1 MAIKFVNNVDFGF
14 YSTKGLVIQNESST
28 VHLNTTAGGMYYN
41 TPEGILYYRDG
52 QTNAWIPLTANT
64 EGVSTVTTTN
74 DTYINLTPTTPTD
87 GAVTVTAALSA
98 VDGTATLATRFL
110 SKDNLWAVPPV
121 DGVSSFS
128 NINGTYIS
136 AGTVNTLATG
146 AVTVGVLDLSA
157 VDGTATIASRFL
169 TKDNTW
175 STAGYYIS
183 WVLEGDSGVSQTIID
198 GESVDFA
205 GGTGINTV
213 VTTAGSN
220 SILTINNTGVTS
232 IIAGTNITVDQAT
245 GQVTIDSADEYV
257 GTVTSVGSGAG
268 LTGGPITTSGTLAVD
283 YISTDNII
291 LAAADGTSATLTA
304 TDKILVSTGDAEYTN
319 LSQIKTYIAGVTE
332 VTSTTTP
339 QLTVANG
346 TTTPALSI
354 VTAAVAN
361 GGTGLATGDQIYD
374 FVIGQGYQP
383 GTVTSITVAAGTGL
397 TSTGSPITV
406 SGTITLALDVVGVD
420 NYILAQ
426 TAATAA
432 STDTISFSDSTDS
445 DTVKKSTFADI
456 PMVALTAVKTYID
469 DAVANEGTFQGGYDA
484 ATNTPDLD
492 SSPSASIQSGWLWA
506 VTVAGDFFSEAVTPG
521 DLIFANQDDPGATF
535 GNWTVV
541 QSGQDIATAA
551 ATDGASTKGIAGFD
565 SKHFSATANGWIE
578 ANLADA
584 AATGVARV
592 AAGKG
597 IDVSVVSG
605 VFTVS
610 QETGSGRSKKVV
622 LDSADAGVAVATAG
636 TVRTW
641 TLTVDNAAIF
651 NTSALSAD
659 IMAECYLLSNGTT
672 AYPEIVRSVSNT
684 NELEFKFL
692 MSPLPSDGDY
702 VVLLHN
708 VAGI

>member
-14 YSTKGLVIQNESST
+14 YTTKGLVIQNESSAI
-28 VHLNTTAGGMYYN
+28 HINTTAGGMYYN
-41 TPEGILYYRDG
+41 TINGILYYRDG
-52 QTNAWIPLTANT
+52 INNAWIPLTENT
-64 EGVSTVTTTN
+64 EGVSTFTN
-74 DTYINLTPTTPTD
+74 TMGTFITGTNN
-87 GAVTVTAALSA
+87 AA
-98 VDGTATLATRFL
+98 
-110 SKDNLWAVPPV
+110 
-121 DGVSSFS
+121 
-128 NINGTYIS
+128 
-136 AGTVNTLATG
+136 ATG
-146 AVTVGVLDLSA
+146 AVSMGTLDLSA
-157 VDGTATIASRFL
+157 GGLGGSAAARELQFL
-169 TKDNTW
+169 RGDNTW
-175 STAGYYIS
+175 AIPAYYSS
-183 WVLEGDSGVSQTIID
+183 WSIAGDSGVTQTIID
-198 GESVDFA
+198 GEEVDFA

-232 IIAGTNITVDQAT
+232 IIAGTNITVNQAT
-245 GQVTIDSADEYV
+245 GQVTINSADQYV

-283 YISTDNII
+283 YIGGDNII
-291 LAAADGTSATLTA
+291 KAAGDGTSDTLGNS
-304 TDKILVSTGDAEYTN
+304 DQILVSSTDAKYVN
-319 LSQIKTYIAGVTE
+319 LSQVKTYIAGVTE
-332 VTSTTTP
+332 VTSATTN

-354 VTAAVAN
+354 VTAAVIN
-361 GGTGLATGDQIYD
+361 GGTGLA
-374 FVIGQGYQP
+374 
-383 GTVTSITVAAGTGL
+383 
-397 TSTGSPITV
+397 
-406 SGTITLALDVVGVD
+406 LDVVGAD

-445 DTVKKSTFADI
+445 DTVKKSTLANI

-469 DAVANEGTFQGGYDA
+469 DAVANEGSFQGGYNA
-484 ATNTPDLD
+484 ATNSPDLD
-492 SSPSASIQSGWLWA
+492 TSPSSAIQSGWLWA
-506 VTVAGDFFSEAVTPG
+506 VTVGGNFFSEAVTPG
-521 DLIFANQDDPGATF
+521 DLIFANIDNPGATF
-535 GNWTVV
+535 SNWTVV

-565 SKHFSATANGWIE
+565 SAHFSTTANGWVQ

-584 AATGVARV
+584 TATGVARV
-592 AAGKG
+592 AAGTG
-597 IDVSVVSG
+597 IDVSVASG

>member
-1 MAIKFVNNVDFGF
+1 MAIKFVNNVDFVF
-14 YSTKGLVIQNESST
+14 YNTKGLAIENLATAPST
-28 VHLNTTAGGMYYN
+28 TVEGAMYYN
-41 TPEGILYYRDG
+41 TSDNKLYYRNDSS
-52 QTNAWIPLTANT
+52 WVPLTEDT
-64 EGVSTVTTTN
+64 VGVSTFTN
-74 DTYINLTPTTPTD
+74 TMGTFITGTNN
-87 GAVTVTAALSA
+87 AA
-98 VDGTATLATRFL
+98 
-110 SKDNLWAVPPV
+110 
-121 DGVSSFS
+121 
-128 NINGTYIS
+128 
-136 AGTVNTLATG
+136 ATG
-146 AVTVGVLDLSA
+146 AVSMGTIDLSA
-157 VDGTATIASRFL
+157 SG
-169 TKDNTW
+169 TKDNTTFLRGDNTWAVPAYYSSW
-175 STAGYYIS
+175 SIA
-183 WVLEGDSGVSQTIID
+183 GDSGVTQTIID
-198 GESVDFA
+198 GEEVDFA

-232 IIAGTNITVDQAT
+232 IIAGTNITVNQAT
-245 GQVTIDSADEYV
+245 GQVTINSADQYV

-283 YISTDNII
+283 YIGGDNII
-291 LAAADGTSATLTA
+291 KAAGDGTSDTLGNS
-304 TDKILVSTGDAEYTN
+304 DQILVSSTDAKYVN
-319 LSQIKTYIAGVTE
+319 LSQVKTYIAGVTE
-332 VTSTTTP
+332 VTSATTN
-339 QLTVANG
+339 QLTVANS

-354 VTAAVAN
+354 VTAAVVN

-406 SGTITLALDVVGVD
+406 SGTITLALDVAGAD

-445 DTVKKSTFADI
+445 DTVKKSTLANI

-469 DAVANEGTFQGGYDA
+469 DAVANEGSFQGGYNA
-484 ATNTPDLD
+484 ATNSPDLD
-492 SSPSASIQSGWLWA
+492 TSPSSAIQSGWLWA
-506 VTVAGDFFSEAVTPG
+506 VTVGGNFFSEAVTPG
-521 DLIFANQDDPGATF
+521 DLIFANVDNPGATF
-535 GNWTVV
+535 SNWTVV

-565 SKHFSATANGWIE
+565 SAHFSTTANGWVQ

-584 AATGVARV
+584 TATGVSRV
-592 AAGKG
+592 VAGTG
-597 IDVSVVSG
+597 IDVSVASG

-610 QETGSGRSKKVV
+610 QETGSGRSKKIV
-622 LDSADAGVAVATAG
+622 LNSSGAGVAVATAG
-636 TVRTW
+636 TVRTY

-651 NTSALSAD
+651 NTGALAAD
-659 IMAECYLLSNGTT
+659 IMAECYKVSNGTT
-672 AYPEIVRSVSNT
+672 AYPEVVRSVSNT

-692 MSPLPSDGDY
+692 MSPLPSEGDY

>member
-1 MAIKFVNNVDFGF
+1 MAIKFVNNVDFVF
-14 YSTKGLVIQNESST
+14 YNTKGLAIENLATAPST
-28 VHLNTTAGGMYYN
+28 TVEGAMYYN
-41 TPEGILYYRDG
+41 TGNDTLYYRDA
-52 QTNAWIPLTANT
+52 TSWVPLTENT
-64 EGVSTVTTTN
+64 EGVSTFTN
-74 DTYINLTPTTPTD
+74 TMGTFITGTNN
-87 GAVTVTAALSA
+87 AA
-98 VDGTATLATRFL
+98 
-110 SKDNLWAVPPV
+110 
-121 DGVSSFS
+121 
-128 NINGTYIS
+128 
-136 AGTVNTLATG
+136 ATG
-146 AVTVGVLDLSA
+146 AVSMGTLDLSA
-157 VDGTATIASRFL
+157 GGLGGSAAARELQFL
-169 TKDNTW
+169 RGDNTW
-175 STAGYYIS
+175 AIPAYYSS
-183 WVLEGDSGVSQTIID
+183 WSIAGDSGVTQTIID
-198 GESVDFA
+198 GEEVDFA

-232 IIAGTNITVDQAT
+232 IIAGTNITVNQAT
-245 GQVTIDSADEYV
+245 GQVTINSADQYV

-283 YISTDNII
+283 YIGGDNII
-291 LAAADGTSATLTA
+291 KAAGDGTSDTLGNS
-304 TDKILVSTGDAEYTN
+304 DQILVSSTDAKYVN
-319 LSQIKTYIAGVTE
+319 LSQVKTYIAGVTE
-332 VTSTTTP
+332 VTSATTN
-339 QLTVANG
+339 QLTVANS

-354 VTAAVAN
+354 VTAAVVN

-406 SGTITLALDVVGVD
+406 SGTITLALDVAGAD

-445 DTVKKSTFADI
+445 DTVKKSTLANI

-469 DAVANEGTFQGGYDA
+469 DAVANEGSFQGGYNA
-484 ATNTPDLD
+484 ATNSPDLD
-492 SSPSASIQSGWLWA
+492 TSPSSAIQSGWLWA
-506 VTVAGDFFSEAVTPG
+506 VTVGGNFFSEAVTPG
-521 DLIFANQDDPGATF
+521 DLIFANVDNPGATF
-535 GNWTVV
+535 SNWTVV

-565 SKHFSATANGWIE
+565 SAHFSTTANGWVQ

-584 AATGVARV
+584 TATGVARV
-592 AAGKG
+592 AAGTG
-597 IDVSVVSG
+597 IDVSVASG

-610 QETGSGRSKKVV
+610 QETGSGRSKKIV
-622 LDSADAGVAVATAG
+622 LNSSGAGVAVATAG
-636 TVRTW
+636 TVRTY

-651 NTSALSAD
+651 NTGALAAD
-659 IMAECYLLSNGTT
+659 IMAECYKVSNGTT
-672 AYPEIVRSVSNT
+672 AYPEVVRSVSNT

-692 MSPLPSDGDY
+692 MSPLPSEGDY

>member
-1 MAIKFVNNVDFGF
+1 MAIKFVNNVDFVF
-14 YSTKGLVIQNESST
+14 YNTKGLAIENLATAPST
-28 VHLNTTAGGMYYN
+28 TVEGAMYYN
-41 TPEGILYYRDG
+41 TSDNKLYYRNDSS
-52 QTNAWIPLTANT
+52 WVPLTEDT
-64 EGVSTVTTTN
+64 VGVSTFTN
-74 DTYINLTPTTPTD
+74 TMGTFITGTNN
-87 GAVTVTAALSA
+87 AA
-98 VDGTATLATRFL
+98 
-110 SKDNLWAVPPV
+110 
-121 DGVSSFS
+121 
-128 NINGTYIS
+128 
-136 AGTVNTLATG
+136 ATG
-146 AVTVGVLDLSA
+146 AVSMGTLDLSA
-157 VDGTATIASRFL
+157 GGLGGSAAARELQFL
-169 TKDNTW
+169 RGDNTW
-175 STAGYYIS
+175 AIPAYYSS
-183 WVLEGDSGVSQTIID
+183 WSIAGDSGVTQTIID
-198 GESVDFA
+198 GEEVDFA

-232 IIAGTNITVDQAT
+232 IIAGTNITVNQAT
-245 GQVTIDSADEYV
+245 GQVTITSTDEFV

-268 LTGGPITTSGTLAVD
+268 LTGGPITNTGTLAVD
-283 YISTDNII
+283 YIGSDNII
-291 LAAADGTSATLTA
+291 KAAGDGTSDTLGNS
-304 TDKILVSTGDAEYTN
+304 DQILVSSTDAKYVN
-319 LSQIKTYIAGVTE
+319 LSQVKTYIAGVTE
-332 VTSTTTP
+332 VTSATTN
-339 QLTVANG
+339 QLTVANS

-354 VTAAVAN
+354 VTAAVVN

-406 SGTITLALDVVGVD
+406 SGTITLALDVAGAD

-445 DTVKKSTFADI
+445 DTVKKSTLANI

-469 DAVANEGTFQGGYDA
+469 DAVANEGSFQGGYNA
-484 ATNTPDLD
+484 ATNSPDLD
-492 SSPSASIQSGWLWA
+492 TSPSSAIQSGWLWA
-506 VTVAGDFFSEAVTPG
+506 VTVGGNFFSEAVTPG
-521 DLIFANQDDPGATF
+521 DLIFANVDNPGATF
-535 GNWTVV
+535 SNWTVV

-565 SKHFSATANGWIE
+565 SAHFSTTANGWVQ

-584 AATGVARV
+584 TATGVSRV
-592 AAGKG
+592 VAGTG
-597 IDVSVVSG
+597 IDVSVASG

-610 QETGSGRSKKVV
+610 QETGSGRSKKIV
-622 LDSADAGVAVATAG
+622 LNSSGAGVAVATAG
-636 TVRTW
+636 TVRTY

-651 NTSALSAD
+651 NTGALAAD
-659 IMAECYLLSNGTT
+659 IMAECYKVSNGTT
-672 AYPEIVRSVSNT
+672 AYPEVVRSVSNT

-692 MSPLPSDGDY
+692 MSPLPSEGDY

>member
-1 MAIKFVNNVDFGF
+1 MAIKFVNNVDFVF
-14 YSTKGLVIQNESST
+14 YNTKGLAIENLATAPST
-28 VHLNTTAGGMYYN
+28 TVEGAMYYN
-41 TPEGILYYRDG
+41 TSDNKLYYRNDSS
-52 QTNAWIPLTANT
+52 WVPLTEDT
-64 EGVSTVTTTN
+64 VGVSTFTN
-74 DTYINLTPTTPTD
+74 TMGTFITGTNN
-87 GAVTVTAALSA
+87 AA
-98 VDGTATLATRFL
+98 
-110 SKDNLWAVPPV
+110 
-121 DGVSSFS
+121 
-128 NINGTYIS
+128 
-136 AGTVNTLATG
+136 ATG
-146 AVTVGVLDLSA
+146 AVSMGTIDLSA
-157 VDGTATIASRFL
+157 SG
-169 TKDNTW
+169 TKDNTTFLRGDNTWAVPAYYSSW
-175 STAGYYIS
+175 SIA
-183 WVLEGDSGVSQTIID
+183 GDSGVTQTIID
-198 GESVDFA
+198 GEEVDFA

-232 IIAGTNITVDQAT
+232 IIAGTNITVNQAT
-245 GQVTIDSADEYV
+245 GQVTINSADQYV

-283 YISTDNII
+283 YIGGDNII
-291 LAAADGTSATLTA
+291 KAAGDGTSDTLGNS
-304 TDKILVSTGDAEYTN
+304 DQILVSSTDAKYVN
-319 LSQIKTYIAGVTE
+319 LSQVKTYIAGVTE
-332 VTSTTTP
+332 VTSATTN

-354 VTAAVAN
+354 VTAAVIN

-406 SGTITLALDVVGVD
+406 SGTITLALDVVGAD

-445 DTVKKSTFADI
+445 DTVKKSTLANI

-469 DAVANEGTFQGGYDA
+469 DAVANEGSFQGGYNA
-484 ATNTPDLD
+484 ATNSPDLD
-492 SSPSASIQSGWLWA
+492 TSPSSAIQSGWLWA
-506 VTVAGDFFSEAVTPG
+506 VTVGGNFFSEAVTPG
-521 DLIFANQDDPGATF
+521 DLIFANVDNPGATF
-535 GNWTVV
+535 SNWTVV

-565 SKHFSATANGWIE
+565 SAHFSTTANGWVQ

-584 AATGVARV
+584 TATGVSRV
-592 AAGKG
+592 AAGTG
-597 IDVSVVSG
+597 IDVSVASG

-610 QETGSGRSKKVV
+610 QETGSGRSKKIV
-622 LDSADAGVAVATAG
+622 LNSSGAGVAVATAG
-636 TVRTW
+636 TVRTY

-651 NTSALSAD
+651 NTGALAAD
-659 IMAECYLLSNGTT
+659 IMAECYKVSNGTT
-672 AYPEIVRSVSNT
+672 AYPEVVRSVSNT

-692 MSPLPSDGDY
+692 MSPLPSEGDY

>member
-1 MAIKFVNNVDFGF
+1 M
-14 YSTKGLVIQNESST
+14 E
-28 VHLNTTAGGMYYN
+28 
-41 TPEGILYYRDG
+41 
-52 QTNAWIPLTANT
+52 
-64 EGVSTVTTTN
+64 
-74 DTYINLTPTTPTD
+74 
-87 GAVTVTAALSA
+87 
-98 VDGTATLATRFL
+98 
-110 SKDNLWAVPPV
+110 
-121 DGVSSFS
+121 
-128 NINGTYIS
+128 
-136 AGTVNTLATG
+136 
-146 AVTVGVLDLSA
+146 
-157 VDGTATIASRFL
+157 
-169 TKDNTW
+169 
-175 STAGYYIS
+175 
-183 WVLEGDSGVSQTIID
+183 
-198 GESVDFA
+198 
-205 GGTGINTV
+205 
-213 VTTAGSN
+213 
-220 SILTINNTGVTS
+220 
-232 IIAGTNITVDQAT
+232 
-245 GQVTIDSADEYV
+245 
-257 GTVTSVGSGAG
+257 
-268 LTGGPITTSGTLAVD
+268 
-283 YISTDNII
+283 
-291 LAAADGTSATLTA
+291 
-304 TDKILVSTGDAEYTN
+304 LVSTGDAEYTN

-406 SGTITLALDVVGVD
+406 SGTITLALDVVGAD

>member
-1 MAIKFVNNVDFGF
+1 MAIKFVNNVDFVF
-14 YSTKGLVIQNESST
+14 YNTKGLAIENLATAPLTT
-28 VHLNTTAGGMYYN
+28 VKGAMYYN
-41 TPEGILYYRDG
+41 TGNDTLYYRDA
-52 QTNAWIPLTANT
+52 TSWVPLTENT
-64 EGVSTVTTTN
+64 EGVSTITTTN

-110 SKDNLWAVPPV
+110 SKDNLWAIPPV

-157 VDGTATIASRFL
+157 IDGTATIASRFL

-183 WVLEGDSGVSQTIID
+183 WILEGDSGVSQTIID
-198 GESVDFA
+198 GETVDFA

-213 VTTAGSN
+213 VTTAGSD

-268 LTGGPITTSGTLAVD
+268 LTGGPITTSGTILVD
-283 YISTDNII
+283 YISTDNVI
-291 LAAADGTSATLTA
+291 LAAADGTSTTLSG

-332 VTSTTTP
+332 VTSATTD

-354 VTAAVAN
+354 VTAAVIN

-406 SGTITLALDVVGVD
+406 SGTITLALDVVGAD

-426 TAATAA
+426 TGATAA

-521 DLIFANQDDPGATF
+521 DLIFANQDNPGATF

-565 SKHFSATANGWIE
+565 SAHFSATANGWIQ

-592 AAGKG
+592 AAGTG
-597 IDVSVVSG
+597 IDVSVASG

>member
-1 MAIKFVNNVDFGF
+1 MAIKFVNNVDFVF
-14 YSTKGLVIQNESST
+14 YNTKGLAIENLATAPST
-28 VHLNTTAGGMYYN
+28 TVEGAMYYN
-41 TPEGILYYRDG
+41 TSDNKLYYRNDSS
-52 QTNAWIPLTANT
+52 WVPLTEDT
-64 EGVSTVTTTN
+64 VGVSTFTN
-74 DTYINLTPTTPTD
+74 TMGTFITGTNN
-87 GAVTVTAALSA
+87 AA
-98 VDGTATLATRFL
+98 
-110 SKDNLWAVPPV
+110 
-121 DGVSSFS
+121 
-128 NINGTYIS
+128 
-136 AGTVNTLATG
+136 ATG
-146 AVTVGVLDLSA
+146 AVSMGTIDLSA
-157 VDGTATIASRFL
+157 SG
-169 TKDNTW
+169 TKDNTTFLRGDNTWAVPAYYSSW
-175 STAGYYIS
+175 SIA
-183 WVLEGDSGVSQTIID
+183 GDSGVTQTIID
-198 GESVDFA
+198 GEEVDFA

-232 IIAGTNITVDQAT
+232 IIAGTNITVNQAT
-245 GQVTIDSADEYV
+245 GQVTINSADQYV

-283 YISTDNII
+283 YIGGDNII
-291 LAAADGTSATLTA
+291 KAAGDGTSDTLGNS
-304 TDKILVSTGDAEYTN
+304 DQILVSSTDAKYVN
-319 LSQIKTYIAGVTE
+319 LSQVKTYIAGVTE
-332 VTSTTTP
+332 VTSATTN
-339 QLTVANG
+339 QLTVANS

-354 VTAAVAN
+354 VTAAVVN

-406 SGTITLALDVVGVD
+406 SGIITLALDVAGAD

-445 DTVKKSTFADI
+445 DTVKKSTLANI

-469 DAVANEGTFQGGYDA
+469 DAVANEGSFQGGYNA
-484 ATNTPDLD
+484 ATNSPDLD
-492 SSPSASIQSGWLWA
+492 TSPSSAIQSGWLWA
-506 VTVAGDFFSEAVTPG
+506 VTVGGNFFSEAVTPG
-521 DLIFANQDDPGATF
+521 DLIFANVDNPGATF
-535 GNWTVV
+535 SNWTVV

-565 SKHFSATANGWIE
+565 SAHFSTTANGWVQ

-584 AATGVARV
+584 TATGVSRV
-592 AAGKG
+592 AAGTG
-597 IDVSVVSG
+597 IDVSVASG

-610 QETGSGRSKKVV
+610 QETGSGRSKKIV
-622 LDSADAGVAVATAG
+622 LNSSGAGVAVATAG
-636 TVRTW
+636 TVRTY

-651 NTSALSAD
+651 NTGALAAD
-659 IMAECYLLSNGTT
+659 IMAECYKVSNGTT
-672 AYPEIVRSVSNT
+672 AYPEVVRSVSNT

-692 MSPLPSDGDY
+692 MSPLPSEGDY

>member
-1 MAIKFVNNVDFGF
+1 MAIKFVNNVDFVF
-14 YSTKGLVIQNESST
+14 YNTKGLAIENLATAPST
-28 VHLNTTAGGMYYN
+28 TVEGAMYYN
-41 TPEGILYYRDG
+41 TSDNKLYYRNDSS
-52 QTNAWIPLTANT
+52 WVPLTEDT
-64 EGVSTVTTTN
+64 VGVSTFTN
-74 DTYINLTPTTPTD
+74 TMGTFITGTNN
-87 GAVTVTAALSA
+87 AA
-98 VDGTATLATRFL
+98 
-110 SKDNLWAVPPV
+110 
-121 DGVSSFS
+121 
-128 NINGTYIS
+128 
-136 AGTVNTLATG
+136 ATG
-146 AVTVGVLDLSA
+146 AVSMGTIDLSA
-157 VDGTATIASRFL
+157 SG
-169 TKDNTW
+169 TKDNTTFLRGDNTWAVPAYYSSW
-175 STAGYYIS
+175 SIA
-183 WVLEGDSGVSQTIID
+183 GDSGVTQTIID
-198 GESVDFA
+198 GEEVDFA

-232 IIAGTNITVDQAT
+232 IIAGTNITVNQAT
-245 GQVTIDSADEYV
+245 GQVTITSTDEFV

-268 LTGGPITTSGTLAVD
+268 LTGGPITNTGTLAVD
-283 YISTDNII
+283 YIGSDNII
-291 LAAADGTSATLTA
+291 KAAGDGTSDTLGNS
-304 TDKILVSTGDAEYTN
+304 DQILVSSTDAKYVN
-319 LSQIKTYIAGVTE
+319 LSQVKTYIAGVTE
-332 VTSTTTP
+332 VTSATTN

-354 VTAAVAN
+354 VTAAVIN

-406 SGTITLALDVVGVD
+406 SGTITLALDVAGAD

-445 DTVKKSTFADI
+445 DTVKKSTLANI

-469 DAVANEGTFQGGYDA
+469 DAVANEGSFQGGYNA
-484 ATNTPDLD
+484 ATNSPDLD
-492 SSPSASIQSGWLWA
+492 TSPSSAIQSGWLWA
-506 VTVAGDFFSEAVTPG
+506 VTVGGNFFSEAVTPG
-521 DLIFANQDDPGATF
+521 DLIFANVDNPGATF
-535 GNWTVV
+535 SNWTVV

-565 SKHFSATANGWIE
+565 SAHFSTTANGWVQ

-584 AATGVARV
+584 TATGVSRV
-592 AAGKG
+592 AAGTG
-597 IDVSVVSG
+597 IDVSVASG

-610 QETGSGRSKKVV
+610 QETGSGRSKKIV
-622 LDSADAGVAVATAG
+622 LNSSGAGVAVATAG
-636 TVRTW
+636 TVRTY

-651 NTSALSAD
+651 NTGALAAD
-659 IMAECYLLSNGTT
+659 IMAECYKVSNGTT
-672 AYPEIVRSVSNT
+672 AYPEVVRSVSNT

-692 MSPLPSDGDY
+692 MSPLPSEGDY

>member
-1 MAIKFVNNVDFGF
+1 MAIKFVNNVDFVF
-14 YSTKGLVIQNESST
+14 YNTKGLAIENLATAPST
-28 VHLNTTAGGMYYN
+28 TVEGAMYYN
-41 TPEGILYYRDG
+41 TDDNKLYYRNDSS
-52 QTNAWIPLTANT
+52 WVPLTEDT
-64 EGVSTVTTTN
+64 VGVSTFTN
-74 DTYINLTPTTPTD
+74 TMGTFITGTNN
-87 GAVTVTAALSA
+87 AA
-98 VDGTATLATRFL
+98 
-110 SKDNLWAVPPV
+110 
-121 DGVSSFS
+121 
-128 NINGTYIS
+128 
-136 AGTVNTLATG
+136 ATG
-146 AVTVGVLDLSA
+146 AVSMGTLDLSA
-157 VDGTATIASRFL
+157 GGLGGSAAARELQFL
-169 TKDNTW
+169 RGDNTW
-175 STAGYYIS
+175 AIPAYYSS
-183 WVLEGDSGVSQTIID
+183 WSIAGDSGVTQTIID
-198 GESVDFA
+198 GEEVDFA

-232 IIAGTNITVDQAT
+232 IIAGTNISVNDST
-245 GQVTIDSADEYV
+245 GQVTITSTDEFV

-268 LTGGPITTSGTLAVD
+268 LTGGTITNTGTLAVD
-283 YISTDNII
+283 YIGSDNII
-291 LAAADGTSATLTA
+291 KAAGDGTSDTLGNS
-304 TDKILVSTGDAEYTN
+304 DQILVSSTDAKYVN

-332 VTSTTTP
+332 VTSATTN

-354 VTAAVAN
+354 VTAAVIN

-406 SGTITLALDVVGVD
+406 SGIITLALDVVGAD

-445 DTVKKSTFADI
+445 DTVKKSTLANI

-469 DAVANEGTFQGGYDA
+469 DAVANEGSFQGGYNA
-484 ATNTPDLD
+484 ATNSPDLD
-492 SSPSASIQSGWLWA
+492 TSPSSAIQSGWLWA
-506 VTVAGDFFSEAVTPG
+506 VTVGGNFFSEAVTPG
-521 DLIFANQDDPGATF
+521 DLIFANVDNPGATF
-535 GNWTVV
+535 SNWTVV

-551 ATDGASTKGIAGFD
+551 GTDGASTKGIAGFD
-565 SKHFSATANGWIE
+565 SAHFSTTANGWVQ

-584 AATGVARV
+584 TATGVSRV
-592 AAGKG
+592 VAGTG
-597 IDVSVVSG
+597 IDVSVASG

-610 QETGSGRSKKVV
+610 QETGSGKSKKIV
-622 LDSADAGVAVATAG
+622 LNSSVGGVAVATAG
-636 TVRTW
+636 GVRTY

-651 NTSALSAD
+651 NTGALAAD
-659 IMAECYLLSNGTT
+659 IMAECYKVSNGTT
-672 AYPEIVRSVSNT
+672 AYPEVVRSVSNT

-692 MSPLPSDGDY
+692 MSPLPSEGDY

>member
-1 MAIKFVNNVDFGF
+1 MAIKFVNNVDFVF
-14 YSTKGLVIQNESST
+14 YNTKGLAIENLATAPST
-28 VHLNTTAGGMYYN
+28 TVEGAMYYN
-41 TPEGILYYRDG
+41 TSDNKLYYRNDSS
-52 QTNAWIPLTANT
+52 WVPLTEDT
-64 EGVSTVTTTN
+64 VGVSTFTN
-74 DTYINLTPTTPTD
+74 TMGTFITGTNN
-87 GAVTVTAALSA
+87 AA
-98 VDGTATLATRFL
+98 
-110 SKDNLWAVPPV
+110 
-121 DGVSSFS
+121 
-128 NINGTYIS
+128 
-136 AGTVNTLATG
+136 ATG
-146 AVTVGVLDLSA
+146 AVSMGTLDLSA
-157 VDGTATIASRFL
+157 GGLGGSAAARELQFL
-169 TKDNTW
+169 RGDNTW
-175 STAGYYIS
+175 AIPAYYSS
-183 WVLEGDSGVSQTIID
+183 WSIAGDSGVTQTIID
-198 GESVDFA
+198 GEEVDFA

-232 IIAGTNITVDQAT
+232 IIAGTNITVNQAT
-245 GQVTIDSADEYV
+245 GQVTITSTDEFV

-268 LTGGPITTSGTLAVD
+268 LTGGPITNTGTLAVD
-283 YISTDNII
+283 YIGSDNII
-291 LAAADGTSATLTA
+291 KAAGDGTSDTLGNS
-304 TDKILVSTGDAEYTN
+304 DQILVSSTDAKYVN
-319 LSQIKTYIAGVTE
+319 LSQVKTYIAGVTE
-332 VTSTTTP
+332 VTSATTN
-339 QLTVANG
+339 QLTVANS

-354 VTAAVAN
+354 VTAAVVN

-406 SGTITLALDVVGVD
+406 SGTITLALDVAGAD

-445 DTVKKSTFADI
+445 DTVKKSTLANI

-469 DAVANEGTFQGGYDA
+469 DAVANEGSFQGGYNA
-484 ATNTPDLD
+484 ATNSPDLD
-492 SSPSASIQSGWLWA
+492 TSPSSAIQSGWLWA
-506 VTVAGDFFSEAVTPG
+506 VTVGGNFFSEAVTPG
-521 DLIFANQDDPGATF
+521 DLIFANVDNPGATF
-535 GNWTVV
+535 SNWTVV

-565 SKHFSATANGWIE
+565 SAHFSTTANGWVQ

-584 AATGVARV
+584 TATGVARV
-592 AAGKG
+592 AAGTG
-597 IDVSVVSG
+597 IDVSVASG

-610 QETGSGRSKKVV
+610 QETGSGRSKKIV
-622 LDSADAGVAVATAG
+622 LNSSGAGVAVATAG
-636 TVRTW
+636 TVRTY

-651 NTSALSAD
+651 NTGALAAD
-659 IMAECYLLSNGTT
+659 IMAECYKVSNGTT
-672 AYPEIVRSVSNT
+672 AYPEVVRSVSNT

-692 MSPLPSDGDY
+692 MSPLPSEGDY

>member
-1 MAIKFVNNVDFGF
+1 MAIKFVNNVDFVF
-14 YSTKGLVIQNESST
+14 YNTKGLAIENLATAPST
-28 VHLNTTAGGMYYN
+28 TVEGAMYYN
-41 TPEGILYYRDG
+41 TSDNKLYYRNDSS
-52 QTNAWIPLTANT
+52 WVPLTEDT
-64 EGVSTVTTTN
+64 VGVSTFTN
-74 DTYINLTPTTPTD
+74 TMGTFITGTNN
-87 GAVTVTAALSA
+87 AA
-98 VDGTATLATRFL
+98 
-110 SKDNLWAVPPV
+110 
-121 DGVSSFS
+121 
-128 NINGTYIS
+128 
-136 AGTVNTLATG
+136 ATG
-146 AVTVGVLDLSA
+146 AVSMGTIDLSA
-157 VDGTATIASRFL
+157 SG
-169 TKDNTW
+169 TKDNTTFLRGDNTWAVPAYYSSW
-175 STAGYYIS
+175 SIA
-183 WVLEGDSGVSQTIID
+183 GDSGVTQTIID
-198 GESVDFA
+198 GEEVDFA

-232 IIAGTNITVDQAT
+232 IIAGTNITVNQAT
-245 GQVTIDSADEYV
+245 GQVTINSADQYV

-283 YISTDNII
+283 YIGGDNII
-291 LAAADGTSATLTA
+291 KAAGDGTSDTLGNS
-304 TDKILVSTGDAEYTN
+304 DQILVSSTDAKYVN
-319 LSQIKTYIAGVTE
+319 LSQVKTYIAGVTE
-332 VTSTTTP
+332 VTSATTN
-339 QLTVANG
+339 QLTVANS

-354 VTAAVAN
+354 VTAAVVN

-406 SGTITLALDVVGVD
+406 SGTITLALDVAGAD

-445 DTVKKSTFADI
+445 DTVKKSTLANI

-469 DAVANEGTFQGGYDA
+469 DAVANEGSFQGGYNA
-484 ATNTPDLD
+484 ATNSPDLD
-492 SSPSASIQSGWLWA
+492 TSPSSAIQSGWLWA
-506 VTVAGDFFSEAVTPG
+506 VTVGGNFFSEAVTPG
-521 DLIFANQDDPGATF
+521 DLIFANVDNPGATF
-535 GNWTVV
+535 SNWTVV

-565 SKHFSATANGWIE
+565 SAHFSTTANGWVQ

-584 AATGVARV
+584 TATGVSRV
-592 AAGKG
+592 AAGTG
-597 IDVSVVSG
+597 IDVSVASG

-610 QETGSGRSKKVV
+610 QETGSGRSKKIV
-622 LDSADAGVAVATAG
+622 LNSSGAGVAVATAG
-636 TVRTW
+636 TVRTY

-651 NTSALSAD
+651 NTGALAAD
-659 IMAECYLLSNGTT
+659 IMAECYKVSNGTT
-672 AYPEIVRSVSNT
+672 AYPEVVRSVSNT

-692 MSPLPSDGDY
+692 MSPLPSEGDY

>member
-1 MAIKFVNNVDFGF
+1 MAIKFVNNVDFVF
-14 YSTKGLVIQNESST
+14 YNTKGLAIENLATAPST
-28 VHLNTTAGGMYYN
+28 TVEGAMYYN
-41 TPEGILYYRDG
+41 TNDNKLYYRNDSS
-52 QTNAWIPLTANT
+52 WVPLTEDT
-64 EGVSTVTTTN
+64 VGVSTFTN
-74 DTYINLTPTTPTD
+74 TMGTFITGTNN
-87 GAVTVTAALSA
+87 AA
-98 VDGTATLATRFL
+98 
-110 SKDNLWAVPPV
+110 
-121 DGVSSFS
+121 
-128 NINGTYIS
+128 
-136 AGTVNTLATG
+136 ATG
-146 AVTVGVLDLSA
+146 AVSMGTLDLSA
-157 VDGTATIASRFL
+157 GGLGGSAAARELQFL
-169 TKDNTW
+169 RGDNTW
-175 STAGYYIS
+175 AIPAYYSS
-183 WVLEGDSGVSQTIID
+183 WSIAGDSGVTQTIID
-198 GESVDFA
+198 GEEVDFA

-232 IIAGTNITVDQAT
+232 IIAGTNITVNQAT
-245 GQVTIDSADEYV
+245 GQVTITSTDEFV

-268 LTGGPITTSGTLAVD
+268 LTGGPITNSGTLAVD
-283 YISTDNII
+283 YIGSDNII
-291 LAAADGTSATLTA
+291 KAAGDGTSDTLGNS
-304 TDKILVSTGDAEYTN
+304 DQILVSSTDAKYVN
-319 LSQIKTYIAGVTE
+319 LSQVKTYIAGVTE
-332 VTSTTTP
+332 VTSATTN
-339 QLTVANG
+339 QLTVANS

-354 VTAAVAN
+354 VTAAVVN

-406 SGTITLALDVVGVD
+406 SGTITLALDVAGAD

-445 DTVKKSTFADI
+445 DTVKKSTLANI

-469 DAVANEGTFQGGYDA
+469 DAVANEGSFQGGYNA
-484 ATNTPDLD
+484 ATNSPDLD
-492 SSPSASIQSGWLWA
+492 TSPSSAIQSGWLWA
-506 VTVAGDFFSEAVTPG
+506 VTVGGNFFSEAVTPG
-521 DLIFANQDDPGATF
+521 DLIFANVDNPGATF
-535 GNWTVV
+535 SNWTVV

-565 SKHFSATANGWIE
+565 SAHFSTTANGWVQ

-584 AATGVARV
+584 TATGVSRV
-592 AAGKG
+592 VAGTG
-597 IDVSVVSG
+597 IDVSVASG

-610 QETGSGRSKKVV
+610 QETGSGRSKKIV
-622 LDSADAGVAVATAG
+622 LNSSGAGVAVATAG
-636 TVRTW
+636 TVRTY

-651 NTSALSAD
+651 NTGALAAD
-659 IMAECYLLSNGTT
+659 IMAECYKVSNGTT
-672 AYPEIVRSVSNT
+672 AYPEVVRSVSNT

-692 MSPLPSDGDY
+692 MSPLPSEGDY

>member
-14 YSTKGLVIQNESST
+14 YNTEGFALENLSSAPSTT
-28 VHLNTTAGGMYYN
+28 VEGAMYYN
-41 TPEGILYYRDG
+41 ITNDILYYRD
-52 QTNAWIPLTANT
+52 ASSWVPLTENT
-64 EGVSTVTTTN
+64 EGVSTFTN
-74 DTYINLTPTTPTD
+74 
-87 GAVTVTAALSA
+87 A
-98 VDGTATLATRFL
+98 
-110 SKDNLWAVPPV
+110 
-121 DGVSSFS
+121 
-128 NINGTYIS
+128 NGTFIS
-136 AGTVNTLATG
+136 AGTVNTAATG
-146 AVTVGVLDLSA
+146 AVTMGIIDLSA

-183 WVLEGDSGVSQTIID
+183 WVLEGDTGVSQTIID
-198 GESVDFA
+198 GETVDFA

-232 IIAGTNITVDQAT
+232 IIAGTNISVDQAT
-245 GQVTIDSADEYV
+245 GQVTITSTDEFV
-257 GTVTSVGSGAG
+257 GTVTSISTGAG
-268 LTGGPITTSGTLAVD
+268 LTGGTITTAGTILVD
-283 YISTDNII
+283 YLSTDNII

-304 TDKILVSTGDAEYTN
+304 TDKILVSTGDAKYTN

-332 VTSTTTP
+332 VTSTTTD

-346 TTTPALSI
+346 TTTPALTI
-354 VTAAVAN
+354 VTGAVAN
-361 GGTGLATGDQIYD
+361 SGTALATGDQIYD

-397 TSTGSPITV
+397 TSSGSPITV
-406 SGTITLALDVVGVD
+406 SGTITLALDVVGTD

-426 TAATAA
+426 TTATAA

-445 DTVKKSTFADI
+445 DTVKKSTLADI

-469 DAVANEGTFQGGYDA
+469 DAIANEGTFQGGYDA

-492 SSPSASIQSGWLWA
+492 SSPSASIQQGWLWA

-521 DLIFANQDDPGATF
+521 DLIFANQDNPGATF

-541 QSGQDIATAA
+541 QSCQDIATAA

-565 SKHFSATANGWIE
+565 SAHFSATVNGWIQ

-584 AATGVARV
+584 TATGVARV
-592 AAGKG
+592 AAGTG
-597 IDVSVVSG
+597 IDVSVASG

-622 LDSADAGVAVATAG
+622 LDSGDAGVAVATAG
-636 TVRTW
+636 DVRTW

-651 NTSALSAD
+651 NTGALSAN
-659 IMAECYLLSNGTT
+659 IMAECYLISNGTT
-672 AYPEIVRSVSNT
+672 AYPEVVRDTSNT
-684 NELEFKFL
+684 NELEFNFN
-692 MSPLPSDGDY
+692 MPVLPSDGDY